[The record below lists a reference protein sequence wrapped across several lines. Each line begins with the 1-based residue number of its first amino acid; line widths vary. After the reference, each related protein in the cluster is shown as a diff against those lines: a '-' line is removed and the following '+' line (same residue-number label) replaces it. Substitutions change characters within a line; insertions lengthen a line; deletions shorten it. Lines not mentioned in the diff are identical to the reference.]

1 MGLTPSLSD
10 GASHGNLT
18 PRVSR
23 GLADGQGGGEAY
35 CAGNGT
41 IEAASAS
48 SDPAYCSSSPAPCKA
63 SRQPHH
69 GASCVRP
76 AVAKAGLNGG
86 IHQDVKGTVPYPPP
100 SPLPLSSSDLS
111 PTAYSRA
118 MAFWSH
124 GTEQAAPL
132 RGLKALVPKAL
143 SICWFGGRQ
152 KFVRP
157 MWTLLDCE
165 A

>member
-1 MGLTPSLSD
+1 MSD

-18 PRVSR
+18 PRTSR
-23 GLADGQGGGEAY
+23 GRADGQGGGEAY
-35 CAGNGT
+35 CAGDGT
-41 IEAASAS
+41 IGSASAP
-48 SDPAYCSSSPAPCKA
+48 SDPAHCSTPPAPCKA

-86 IHQDVKGTVPYPPP
+86 IHQDVKGTIPYPPP
-100 SPLPLSSSDLS
+100 SPPPRQRPLSSSDLS
-111 PTAYSRA
+111 PAAYSWA
-118 MAFWSH
+118 MAFRSH
-124 GTEQAAPL
+124 RTERAAPL

-152 KFVRP
+152 EFVRP